1 MTTKLIRKIDE
12 KHGKSSE
19 EDKTFMHARCI
30 IVLSLNIK
38 RLTQW
43 STVWQATRKSNK
55 QIAINSEPQIQTFA
69 N

>member
-1 MTTKLIRKIDE
+1 
-12 KHGKSSE
+12 
-19 EDKTFMHARCI
+19 MHHRPKP
-30 IVLSLNIK
+30 NIK